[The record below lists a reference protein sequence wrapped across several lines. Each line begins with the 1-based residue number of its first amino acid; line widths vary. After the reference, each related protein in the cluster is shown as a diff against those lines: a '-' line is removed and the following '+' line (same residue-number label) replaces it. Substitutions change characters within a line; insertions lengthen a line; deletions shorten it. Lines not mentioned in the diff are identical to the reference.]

1 MIPPKE
7 NAAFVAAM
15 EDVLELY
22 QRPYDERYPV
32 VCMDEEPVQ
41 LVKETRVPLPPRPGR
56 PTRYDHDYERAG
68 TACVF
73 LFTEPLGSWR
83 RASVRER
90 RTGVDWAREMQ
101 ILLETDYAEAQ
112 KVILVCDNLNT
123 HKIGSFYEAFAPTV
137 ARRLVER
144 IEIHPTPKHG
154 SWLNV
159 AECEL
164 SVLSRHCLRNRT
176 GTTEAL
182 RHKVRA
188 WQSERNERQCG
199 TDWRFTTD
207 DARIRLKRLYPQYQ
221 AA

>member
-22 QRPYDERYPV
+22 QRPYDERFPV

-41 LVKETRVPLPPRPGR
+41 LVKETRVPLPPRPGWPR
-56 PTRYDHDYERAG
+56 RYDHDYERAG

-73 LFTEPLGSWR
+73 LFTEPLGNWR

-112 KVILVCDNLNT
+112 KVIVVCDNLNT
-123 HKIGSFYEAFAPTV
+123 HKIASFYEAFPPAM

-188 WQSERNERQCG
+188 WQCERNERQSG
-199 TDWRFTTD
+199 TNWRFTTN